1 MMTNRTKIY
10 LILIIGLLFT
20 VFTLLLFSPFIISLD
35 SAVTDWAINTRS
47 SQADT
52 FWNLITFLGAWQTA
66 VLFFIASLAVALRIK
81 DAVLRSNLLTVIV
94 SSIVYIALVFFIKE
108 LTGKQRPPVMTQL
121 VTENTFSFPSG
132 HVASIVASMITLHGF
147 LVLLRPKFNH
157 IFLLLMSA
165 ILIGLVAF
173 SRIYLGVHWLSDTV
187 GSVILGIGWYYVT
200 DVVMAAWNN
209 QTEPAQ

>member
-1 MMTNRTKIY
+1 MTNRTKIY
-10 LILIIGLLFT
+10 LILITGFLFT
-20 VFTLLLFSPFIISLD
+20 ALALLLFSPFIISLD
-35 SAVTDWAINTRS
+35 SAVTDWAIDTRN

-52 FWNLITFLGAWQTA
+52 FWNLITFLGSWQTA
-66 VLFFIASLAVALRIK
+66 ALFFIASLAVALRAQN
-81 DAVLRSNLLTVIV
+81 AVLRSNLLTVVI

-132 HVASIVASMITLHGF
+132 HVASIVACMITLHGF
-147 LVLLRPKFNH
+147 FVLLRPKFSH
-157 IFLLLMSA
+157 FFLLLVSTV
-165 ILIGLVAF
+165 LIGLVAF

-200 DVVMAAWNN
+200 DLVMVAWNN
-209 QTEPAQ
+209 QTESIE

>member
-1 MMTNRTKIY
+1 MTNRTKIY
-10 LILIIGLLFT
+10 LILITGFLFT
-20 VFTLLLFSPFIISLD
+20 ALALLLFSPFIISLD
-35 SAVTDWAINTRS
+35 SAVTDWAIDTRN

-52 FWNLITFLGAWQTA
+52 FWNLITFLGSWQTA
-66 VLFFIASLAVALRIK
+66 VLFFIASLAVALRMQN
-81 DAVLRSNLLTVIV
+81 AVLRSNLLTVVI

-147 LVLLRPKFNH
+147 FVLLRPKFSH
-157 IFLLLMSA
+157 FFLLLVSTV
-165 ILIGLVAF
+165 LIGLVAF
-173 SRIYLGVHWLSDTV
+173 SRIYLGVHWLSDTI

-200 DVVMAAWNN
+200 DLVMVAWNN
-209 QTEPAQ
+209 QTESIE

>member
-1 MMTNRTKIY
+1 MTNRTKIY
-10 LILIIGLLFT
+10 LILITGFLFT
-20 VFTLLLFSPFIISLD
+20 ALALLLFSPFIISLD
-35 SAVTDWAINTRS
+35 SAVTDWAIDTRN

-52 FWNLITFLGAWQTA
+52 FWNLITFLGSWQTA
-66 VLFFIASLAVALRIK
+66 VLFFSASLAVALRAQN
-81 DAVLRSNLLTVIV
+81 AVLRSNLLTVVI

-121 VTENTFSFPSG
+121 VNENTFSFPSG

-147 LVLLRPKFNH
+147 FVLLRPKFSH
-157 IFLLLMSA
+157 FFLLLVSTV
-165 ILIGLVAF
+165 LIGLVAF

-200 DVVMAAWNN
+200 DLVMVAWNN
-209 QTEPAQ
+209 QTESTQ

>member
-1 MMTNRTKIY
+1 MTNRTKIY
-10 LILIIGLLFT
+10 LILITGFLFT
-20 VFTLLLFSPFIISLD
+20 ALALLLFSPFIISLD
-35 SAVTDWAINTRS
+35 SAVTDWAIDTRN

-52 FWNLITFLGAWQTA
+52 FWNLITFLGSWQTE
-66 VLFFIASLAVALRIK
+66 VLFFIASLAVALR
-81 DAVLRSNLLTVIV
+81 AQNAALRSNLLTVVI

-132 HVASIVASMITLHGF
+132 HVASIVACMITLHGF
-147 LVLLRPKFNH
+147 FVLLRPKFSH
-157 IFLLLMSA
+157 FFLLLVSTV
-165 ILIGLVAF
+165 LIGLVAF

-200 DVVMAAWNN
+200 DLVMVAWNN
-209 QTEPAQ
+209 QTESIE